1 MRIGIDF
8 DNTIVDYEGA
18 FHAAAMERGLVTAD
32 LPKTKNSVRDFL
44 NSAGRKDD
52 FTALQ
57 GYVYGTRMNLAKVYP
72 GFREFVAIARASRH
86 DVFIVSHKTRFP
98 LLGPKYDMHE
108 AARVFLAGH
117 MPSAD
122 DAVPGQNIFF
132 EETKEQKISRAA
144 TLDLDV
150 FIDDLPE
157 ILMMPGLPERCRRIL
172 FAPQGSDARGK
183 FEQCRRWD
191 EITALLFGARDE

>member
-72 GFREFVAIARASRH
+72 GFREFVAIASASRN
-86 DVFIVSHKTRFP
+86 DLFIVSHKTQFP

-117 MPSAD
+117 RLSAD

-132 EETKEQKISRAA
+132 EETKEQKIDRAA
-144 TLDLDV
+144 ALHLDV

-157 ILMMPGLPERCRRIL
+157 ILTMPGLPDRCRRIL
-172 FAPQGSDARGK
+172 FAPQGSDALGN
-183 FEQCRRWD
+183 FEQCRCWD
-191 EITALLFGARDE
+191 EITDLLFGARDE